1 MINFATIKQY
11 KKLKYKIEKNG
22 TVVTITD
29 VCTGI
34 GLCFTEGESMQRYTA
49 SLFVP
54 DISIMETEDGV
65 RRVGEISRELEKY
78 AAGMFPQEFAE
89 IK

>member
-1 MINFATIKQY
+1 M
-11 KKLKYKIEKNG
+11 KYKIEKNG
-22 TVVTITD
+22 TAVTITD
-29 VCTGI
+29 ISTGI

-54 DISIMETEDGV
+54 EISIMETEDGV
-65 RRVGEISRELEKY
+65 KRVGEISRELEEY

>member
-1 MINFATIKQY
+1 ME
-11 KKLKYKIEKNG
+11 YKIEKDG
-22 TVVTITD
+22 TKVKITD
-29 VCTGI
+29 VATGI

-54 DISIMETEDGV
+54 EISIMETEDGV
-65 RRVGEISRELEKY
+65 RRVGEISRELEEY

-89 IK
+89 IR

>member
-1 MINFATIKQY
+1 M
-11 KKLKYKIEKNG
+11 KYKIEKNG

-29 VCTGI
+29 VSTGI
-34 GLCFTEGESMQRYTA
+34 GLCFSEGETLQRYVA

-54 DISIMETEDGV
+54 NVSIMETEDGA
-65 RRVGEISRELEKY
+65 RQVGEISRELEVY
-78 AAGMFPQEFAE
+78 AAKMFPKEFAE